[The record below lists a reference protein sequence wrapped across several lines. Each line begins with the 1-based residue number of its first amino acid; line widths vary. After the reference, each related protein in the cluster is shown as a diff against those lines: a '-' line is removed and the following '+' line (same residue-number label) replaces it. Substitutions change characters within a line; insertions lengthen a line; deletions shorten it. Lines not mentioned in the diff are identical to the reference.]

1 MMKKLVL
8 TSIICLSACVSGTP
22 DVLRND
28 RETAQLAVRVGAFEK
43 AREIAV
49 ESLQAQPDNIEA
61 RFYLADIYSK
71 MNKYDMQAQELEI
84 IQGKISRT
92 DANYPRVII
101 ELMKN
106 NLMRHQYQ
114 ETLSLYKKN
123 FAEGKT
129 ALAQSPTMHGKSVM
143 YAAIAYCKLDKYETC
158 ISELKRARDYLP
170 GDPALADNLKIA
182 QYMAKGAK
190 GDIDPSLLYAGYSN
204 TESKEMYANLI
215 MALIRSG
222 QETRAFELLSMR
234 YSREDSMTII
244 NDLNGMKIAK

>member
-1 MMKKLVL
+1 MKKLVL
-8 TSIICLSACVSGTP
+8 TSIVFLAACVNGTP
-22 DVLRND
+22 DMLRND

-49 ESLQAQPDNIEA
+49 DSLQAQPDNIET

-71 MNKYDMQAQELEI
+71 MNKYDMEGQELEI
-84 IQGKISRT
+84 IQGKISRA
-92 DANYPRVII
+92 DENYPRVII

-106 NLMRHQYQ
+106 SLMRHQYQ
-114 ETLSLYKKN
+114 ETISLYKQN
-123 FAEGKT
+123 FAEGKM
-129 ALAQSPTMHGKSVM
+129 ALTQSATMRGKSLM
-143 YAAIAYCKLDKYETC
+143 YAAIAYCKQNKYETC
-158 ISELKRARDYLP
+158 IAELKRARTYLP

-182 QYMAKGAK
+182 QYMAKAST

-215 MALIRSG
+215 MALIRG
-222 QETRAFELLSMR
+222 DQETRAFELLSMR
-234 YSREDSMTII
+234 YSREDSITII